1 MRLDSVRGLKDS
13 LPKKLEKK
21 FSKVARGARA
31 PFSLAAARAASSAST
46 VASYALGVSAGKEKD
61 DYRLALRI
69 QHRSLM
75 GSELVSSI
83 KDAAKGEVDVRYIG
97 RVTAGARTVKKRAA
111 APWYQSRQRP
121 LLIGSS
127 CGYLR
132 SDLVM
137 AGTLGCFVQRKS
149 GGPALILSNN
159 HVLAD
164 EGRYPKGGPIV
175 QPGALDG
182 GTLSKDR
189 VAKLSSFVKY
199 RKQPKDN
206 YVDAAVAAVDSGVDF
221 EAAKLRGIG
230 TLAGP
235 ASQPLDV
242 REEVHKVGRT
252 TGAREGRVTAIELDG
267 VLVEYD
273 TGVFSFDDQIEIE
286 GAGSRS
292 FSDAGDS
299 GSLIVDVELRGAALL
314 FAGSESGGSNDRG
327 LTYANPL
334 PAVLSKM
341 SLDLLF

>member
-1 MRLDSVRGLKDS
+1 MRLDSVRELKDS
-13 LPKKLEKK
+13 LPRALEKQ
-21 FSKVARGARA
+21 FSTVTRGAPA
-31 PFSLAAARAASSAST
+31 SFGLAAARAASTASR
-46 VASYALGVSAGKEKD
+46 VPSYALGVSAGRKAN

-75 GSELVSSI
+75 GTELVASV
-83 KDAAKGEVDVRYIG
+83 KNAAKGEVDVRYIG
-97 RVTAGARTVKKRAA
+97 RVTAGARARKRAA

-121 LLIGSS
+121 LQIGSS

-137 AGTLGCFVQRKS
+137 AGTLGCFVRRKS
-149 GGPALILSNN
+149 GGPAMILSNN

-164 EGRYPKGGPIV
+164 EGRYRKGGPIV

-182 GTLSKDR
+182 GVVARDR
-189 VAKLSSFVKY
+189 VAKLSSFVKF

-206 YVDAAVAAVDSGVDF
+206 YVDAAVAALDAGIDF
-221 EAAKLRGIG
+221 DPSQLRGIG
-230 TLAGP
+230 TLAGL

-252 TGAREGRVTAIELDG
+252 TGAREGRVTAIEIDG

-273 TGVFSFDDQIEIE
+273 TGVFSFDNQVEIE

-299 GSLIVDVELRGAALL
+299 GSLIVDIELRGAALL

-334 PAVLSKM
+334 PAVLSRM
-341 SLDLLF
+341 RLTLLF